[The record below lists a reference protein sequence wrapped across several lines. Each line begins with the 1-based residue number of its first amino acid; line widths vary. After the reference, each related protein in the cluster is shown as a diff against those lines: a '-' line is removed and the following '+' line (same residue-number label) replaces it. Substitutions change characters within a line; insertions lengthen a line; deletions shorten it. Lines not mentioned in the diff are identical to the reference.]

1 VAGDGAGS
9 DVDRAD
15 PGSRG
20 SRRFDDLAEA
30 FNLAYADSDE
40 ALGAAPNR
48 TAATRIDQVSAAR
61 DPRLSWQALDGG
73 VAGSLLAD
81 FVLSKQRIAEDCL

>member
-15 PGSRG
+15 RIEGQS
-20 SRRFDDLAEA
+20 SLDDLAAEA

-48 TAATRIDQVSAAR
+48 TAASRIDQVSAAR
-61 DPRLSWQALDGG
+61 DPRLSWQALDG
-73 VAGSLLAD
+73 
-81 FVLSKQRIAEDCL
+81 E